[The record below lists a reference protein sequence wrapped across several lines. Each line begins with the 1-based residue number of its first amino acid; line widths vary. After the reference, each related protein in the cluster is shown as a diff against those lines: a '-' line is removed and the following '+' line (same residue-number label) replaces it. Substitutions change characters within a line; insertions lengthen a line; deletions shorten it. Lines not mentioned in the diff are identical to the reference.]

1 MHPSRF
7 LYKLVKNDS
16 HINNLEC
23 VTIKEIKVLKNAN
36 INWHP
41 PIIENQYVR
50 NLFMSS
56 IIEILLYNQI
66 TLFPRK
72 YSGHTSFGRE
82 KSILR

>member
-7 LYKLVKNDS
+7 LCKLAKNDS

-23 VTIKEIKVLKNAN
+23 VTMKAIKVLKNAN

-41 PIIENQYVR
+41 PILENQHVR

-66 TLFPRK
+66 SIFPIK
-72 YSGHTSFGRE
+72 Y
-82 KSILR
+82 